1 MVHVAPSEHLSR
13 LSSKEDF
20 QAFRQ
25 QAHARWD
32 GIWNGNTLVA
42 SVGVGSSSIA
52 KGALDVLEAARQALG
67 SEGIVRE
74 VSGNGAFWME
84 PWIEVKRPGAPPIV
98 YGNVS
103 VADVPAVIAGSRQ
116 DLAVGVRGEEAFDG
130 IQPLNAHPFFAFQK
144 QLLMR
149 NSGVIEPD
157 SIEDAIARGAYDG
170 YFKVLF
176 EMSAEDAIAEVTTAT
191 LKGRGGGG
199 FPAGIKWE
207 SGRKARNN
215 PKFIVCNSHEGEPN
229 VYKDRH
235 LHECDPH
242 RILEGILIACVVV
255 GAERGY
261 NYIGGEYP
269 LAIRRFRK
277 AVADAERLGLIG
289 KNVLG
294 TGKNVAFRVRT
305 GGGAYI
311 CGEASALM
319 YSVMGVRGQPRTKP
333 PRSVEEGLWKRPTVA
348 NNTETLANI
357 PDIIINGGAWYASM
371 GTKDTTGTKLMTN
384 QGPMNRMG
392 VVEVEMGMTLNT
404 LFNDIFGGMREG
416 YTFKGVQTGGVS
428 AGPLKAEHLDE
439 PVDFTSLDKFGGML
453 GSGGWVIFDEKV
465 CVVDFSRYLTA
476 FNRYESCSKCVPCR
490 LGNPA
495 LVEIIDRIRFGRG
508 TMDDITLIKRTSK
521 HIIELSLCGLGQVA
535 PVPLMGMIEQFE
547 AEFRAHV
554 ENHVCPT
561 GVCPMSAPE
570 SVVTM
575 TEGLSRDFSAAQ
587 NAEHL
592 VTAAG

>member
-1 MVHVAPSEHLSR
+1 MSHASESFNRLESR
-13 LSSKEDF
+13 SDYE
-20 QAFRQ
+20 AFRD
-25 QAHARWD
+25 AARARWTD
-32 GIWNGNTLVA
+32 LWEGSRTVV

-52 KGALDVLEAARQALG
+52 KGALKVLDACATQLPE
-67 SEGIVRE
+67 STVVRE

-84 PWIEVKRPGAPPIV
+84 PWIEVKRPGDPPVV
-98 YGNVS
+98 YGSVS
-103 VADVPAVIAGSRQ
+103 PADVVAVVNGERQ
-116 DLAVGVRGEEAFDG
+116 DLAVGVRSDAALGD
-130 IQPLNAHPFFAFQK
+130 IPSLNEHPFFKPQV
-144 QLLMR
+144 QLISR
-149 NSGVIEPD
+149 NAGVIEPD

-176 EMSAEDAIAEVTTAT
+176 EMSAEDAIAEVTASNVR
-191 LKGRGGGG
+191 GRGGGG

-207 SGRKARNN
+207 SGRKARVT
-215 PKFIVCNSHEGEPN
+215 PKFVVCNSHEGEPN

-242 RILEGILIACVVV
+242 RILEGILIACVVC

-289 KNVLG
+289 KNILG

-305 GGGAYI
+305 GGGAYV

-319 YSVMGVRGQPRTKP
+319 FSVMGVRGQPRTKP

-357 PDIIINGGAWYASM
+357 PDIIVKGGEWYASL
-371 GTKDTTGTKLMTN
+371 GTEGSKGTKLMTV
-384 QGPMNRMG
+384 QGPLKRHG
-392 VVEVEMGMTLNT
+392 VVEVEMGAFTLRR
-404 LFNDIFGGMREG
+404 LLDEVYGGMAEG
-416 YTFKGVQTGGVS
+416 RTFKGVQTGGVS
-428 AGPLKAEHLDE
+428 AGPLKDEHLDI
-439 PVDFTSLDKFGGML
+439 PVDFDSLGDVGGML
-453 GSGGWVIFDEKV
+453 GSGGWVIFDDTV
-465 CVVDFSRYLTA
+465 NVVDFARYLTA

-508 TMDDITLIKRTSK
+508 SMDDLALLRRTSK

-535 PVPLMGMIEQFE
+535 PVPLLGMLDQYPEEFE
-547 AEFRAHV
+547 AAV
-554 ENHVCPT
+554 LAGT
-561 GVCPMSAPE
+561 
-570 SVVTM
+570 VT
-575 TEGLSRDFSAAQ
+575 TNTVPIAAD
-587 NAEHL
+587 
-592 VTAAG
+592 

>member
-1 MVHVAPSEHLSR
+1 MVNQSLSEPVDLQK
-13 LSSKEDF
+13 LTSKEDF
-20 QAFRQ
+20 LAFQKRATDRWTQ
-25 QAHARWD
+25 LWD
-32 GIWNGNTLVA
+32 GSDVVV

-52 KGALDVLEAARQALG
+52 RGALDVLDRCRSLAGESAV
-67 SEGIVRE
+67 VRE

-84 PWIEVKRPGAPPIV
+84 PWIELKRPSEPPVV
-98 YGNVS
+98 YGPVT
-103 VADVPAVIAGSRQ
+103 VDDVRGVFAGERP
-116 DLAVGVRGEEAFDG
+116 DLAVGVRAPDAFG
-130 IQPLNAHPFFAFQK
+130 SIPPLTAHPFFKHQTS
-144 QLLMR
+144 LISR
-149 NSGVIEPD
+149 NAGVIEPD
-157 SIEDAIARGAYDG
+157 SIEDAIARGAYAG

-176 EMSAEDAIAEVTTAT
+176 EMSQEEAIAEVTAAQVR
-191 LKGRGGGG
+191 GRGGGG
-199 FPAGIKWE
+199 FPAGVKWE
-207 SGRKARNN
+207 SGRKARAT

-242 RILEGILIACVVV
+242 RILEGILIACISC

-289 KNVLG
+289 KNILG
-294 TGKNVAFRVRT
+294 TGKNAAFRVRT

-319 YSVMGVRGQPRTKP
+319 FSVMGVRGQPRTKP

-357 PDIIINGGAWYASM
+357 PDIIVNGGEWFAGY
-371 GTKDTTGTKLMTN
+371 GTEGSKGTKLMTV
-384 QGPMNRMG
+384 QGPMKWLG
-392 VVEVEMGMTLNT
+392 VVEVELGMTLRT
-404 LFNDIFGGMREG
+404 ILDDVYGGMREG

-428 AGPLKAEHLDE
+428 AGPLTDRHLDL
-439 PVDFTSLDKFGGML
+439 PVDFDSLADVGGML

-465 CVVDFSRYLTA
+465 CAVDFARYLTA

-495 LVEIIDRIRFGRG
+495 LVEILDRIRFGRG
-508 TMDDITLIKRTSK
+508 TLDDLTLIQRTSK
-521 HIIELSLCGLGQVA
+521 HIIQMSLCGLGQVA
-535 PVPLMGMIEQFE
+535 PIPLIGMIEHFE
-547 AEFRAHV
+547 EEFRQHV
-554 ENHVCPT
+554 IEGYCPSGT
-561 GVCPMSAPE
+561 CPISAG
-570 SVVTM
+570 S
-575 TEGLSRDFSAAQ
+575 LSMAA
-587 NAEHL
+587 AD
-592 VTAAG
+592 